1 MANRRPTGNRV
12 RLRGECSICP
22 FNATACYCRS
32 TRSAPIGCNPSDL
45 SVITA
50 AGMEA
55 LPGTGPGLPKAETPP
70 PLLVAAARE
79 EKGLMVSPAAELLVL
94 PAPGC

>member
-1 MANRRPTGNRV
+1 
-12 RLRGECSICP
+12 
-22 FNATACYCRS
+22 
-32 TRSAPIGCNPSDL
+32 
-45 SVITA
+45 
-50 AGMEA
+50 MEA
-55 LPGTGPGLPKAETPP
+55 LPGTGPVLPKAETPP